1 MEAAEEEAACGV
13 HLGAV
18 GSVWCYLRLGNSLPS
33 ERCGGGS
40 LTYLPLAISIVIS
53 TKPRGERGPGGLT
66 LLTYPPFIYPHWLT
80 EVEKNRN
87 AVNASLLFLSER
99 ADR

>member
-1 MEAAEEEAACGV
+1 MRT
-13 HLGAV
+13 
-18 GSVWCYLRLGNSLPS
+18 LRLVLSNLTLGRPVCI
-33 ERCGGGS
+33 EAGAGAA
-40 LTYLPLAISIVIS
+40 LTYLPPAISIVIS
-53 TKPRGERGPGGLT
+53 TKPRGERGPSGLT

>member
-1 MEAAEEEAACGV
+1 MRT
-13 HLGAV
+13 
-18 GSVWCYLRLGNSLPS
+18 LRLVLSNLTLGRPVCI
-33 ERCGGGS
+33 EAGAGAA
-40 LTYLPLAISIVIS
+40 LTYLPPLHLS
-53 TKPRGERGPGGLT
+53 TL
-66 LLTYPPFIYPHWLT
+66 LT